1 MLARVWRLGGGQP
14 LGMRWGV
21 QGFDSISKDYRLQ
34 RRGEEVMVVFRK
46 MLLEVFFE
54 GFVVVLAAAIA
65 AVELLGVLRRNG

>member
-1 MLARVWRLGGGQP
+1 
-14 LGMRWGV
+14 MRWDV

-54 GFVVVLAAAIA
+54 GFVVVSAAAIA